1 MMKLRLVS
9 PAALIDLGGIPGL
22 SGMREKADAIV
33 IGAPTTY
40 DELLRSD
47 VINEA
52 LPVIAEAAS
61 VVGDLQVRNRGTIG
75 GSLAH
80 ADPASGMPA
89 VVLALDATL
98 TAIGPN
104 GERTIPADEFFVDF
118 FTTALQPDEVL
129 TEIRIPRPSAGT
141 GMAYQKCAQ
150 PASGYAI
157 VGIAGVLRR
166 GADGVADTVRIAVTG
181 AGTVPKRAQAAEQAL
196 SGTTPD
202 AEAINNASQ
211 QVSAGIEF
219 MGNMHASEEYRAHL
233 TRMFTA
239 RVLTKAAERSHG

>member
-1 MMKLRLVS
+1 VIPSSFDYSRATSLDDALAKLAAASGTAKLLAGGHSLLPMMKLRLVS

-22 SGMREKADAIV
+22 SGIREEADAIV
-33 IGAPTTY
+33 IGAATTY
-40 DELLRSD
+40 DELLCSD

-80 ADPASGMPA
+80 ADPASDMPA

-129 TEIRIPRPSAGT
+129 TEIRITRPSAGT
-141 GMAYQKCAQ
+141 GMPTRSARSRR
-150 PASGYAI
+150 PAMPSL
-157 VGIAGVLRR
+157 VSRVSFAGVPMVSRTR
-166 GADGVADTVRIAVTG
+166 
-181 AGTVPKRAQAAEQAL
+181 
-196 SGTTPD
+196 SGSP
-202 AEAINNASQ
+202 
-211 QVSAGIEF
+211 
-219 MGNMHASEEYRAHL
+219 
-233 TRMFTA
+233 
-239 RVLTKAAERSHG
+239 